1 MAKKPRIEIP
11 ANPKELLELA
21 QSIYSRHQT
30 LAGSSPLLVMNTP
43 NWATL
48 GETVAPALL
57 LDRKAK
63 DLEKELKNVY
73 EQRDLLLKPLDG
85 AVKASRDLLMGVNS
99 QNPAKLGEFGFIVT
113 DAAASKKD
121 KPA

>member
-21 QSIYSRHQT
+21 QSIYNRHLT
-30 LAGSSPLLVMNTP
+30 LAGTSPLLVMNTP
-43 NWATL
+43 NWTTL

-57 LDRKAK
+57 LEKQAK

-73 EQRDLLLKPLDG
+73 EQRDLLLKPING

-113 DAAASKKD
+113 DSVAPKKD